1 MKSITFFDLEIDANS
16 HGIADIG
23 GIKSNGETFH
33 STSIRDFLDFLDG
46 TGYVCGHNIFK
57 HDLKYMEKV
66 MPEINSFNRVDTLY
80 FSPLLFPAQPYHN
93 LVKDDKLDPD

>member
-33 STSIRDFLDFLDG
+33 STSMERDM
-46 TGYVCGHNIFK
+46 YVGII
-57 HDLKYMEKV
+57 YSSM
-66 MPEINSFNRVDTLY
+66 I
-80 FSPLLFPAQPYHN
+80 
-93 LVKDDKLDPD
+93 